1 MNTMISAPTTDDIQT
16 ESATIHASDS
26 DRLALAQPARR
37 GFLAQ
42 SAAGGLMVAV
52 SLSGLGR
59 AGSAAAQTAP
69 TAPTVTAWISV
80 GANETVTVWVPITE
94 MGQGTSTGLAQIVA
108 DELRLDWSKVA
119 VRHAPVDDTH
129 GGTNASP
136 WGRFTGGSLGLRLF
150 FPNMQQAAAN
160 ARQML
165 VQAAANSWGV
175 SANAC
180 TVELASVKATVG
192 GVLKTASYGSLA
204 DAASRIVLSG
214 NAAVGQYP
222 RQFVGTSAP
231 RLDIPE
237 KVTGAARFG
246 IDVFETGMLFAAVR
260 HSPTSGGTVGGIGS
274 KPAGA
279 IAMLAVGGVGMPGS
293 ANYKAPTGV
302 AVVASNTWDA
312 MRMTRSASVT
322 WAAAPDLAARDSA
335 AISARATWLMSN
347 GSPLVAQSANP
358 QNLPAA
364 LNAASGVVN
373 ASYQLP
379 YLAHA
384 ALEPL
389 NCSVRFTPATAT
401 APGRCEVWA
410 PTQAPDGVKATAAGL
425 CPAGTVITVVNTLVG
440 GGFGRKFEQDFVR
453 ESLQVGLACPGRLVK
468 LTWPREEDFANDVYR
483 PMTLSSIQAA
493 ASPTTGRI
501 TGWRNRIVGPSI
513 GAQRGANPAAVDHS
527 AVEGAVDLPY
537 ARDPLLVEY
546 VPHDSPIPVGYWR
559 SVGLSINTFAVESA
573 MDELAS
579 SIGWDPIQFR
589 LNNLTDA
596 RMINLLT
603 TLRTFSGW
611 TSVPA
616 AGRARGVAIA
626 IGFGSYIGQV
636 AEVSVNAATGAVR
649 VHRVSTVLDCG
660 VAVNPGAIRAQIEGA
675 VAMAMSA
682 TLWDQQTFVNGV
694 AQARNY
700 NKYRPVKLADMPQ
713 VDVQILTSGGA
724 MGGVGE
730 PGVPCVAPA
739 IANAYA
745 RLVGAPS
752 RKRSLPF
759 FPGSSL
765 GGL

>member
-1 MNTMISAPTTDDIQT
+1 MDDTTETSQVQRMADSSLEPDSVAPDP
-16 ESATIHASDS
+16 S
-26 DRLALAQPARR
+26 ARR
-37 GFLAQ
+37 AFLRQ
-42 SAAGGLMVAV
+42 SAGGGLMVAV
-52 SLSGLGR
+52 AVAGLSH

-69 TAPTVTAWISV
+69 SESPVTAWIEV
-80 GANETVTVWVPITE
+80 GTDERVTVLVPITE

-108 DELRLDWSKVA
+108 DELRLDWSKIA
-119 VRHAPVDDTH
+119 VRHAPVDAAH
-129 GGTNASP
+129 GGVNASP
-136 WGRFTGGSLGLRLF
+136 YGRFTGGSLGLRLF
-150 FPNMQQAAAN
+150 YPNLQQAAAN

-165 VQAAANSWGV
+165 VQAAATSWGV
-175 SANAC
+175 SASAC
-180 TVELASVKATVG
+180 TVETGSVKATVG

-204 DAASRIVLSG
+204 DAASRVVLSG
-214 NAAVGQYP
+214 NAPVGQFP

-237 KVTGAARFG
+237 KVTGVARFG
-246 IDVFETGMLFAAVR
+246 TDVFEHGMLFASVR
-260 HSPTSGGTVGGIGS
+260 HSPTSGGTVGGVGN
-274 KPAGA
+274 KPAGS
-279 IAMLAVGGVGMPGS
+279 IAMVSVGGIGSPGS
-293 ANYKAPTGV
+293 GDYKAPTGV
-302 AVVASNTWDA
+302 AIVAGNTWDA
-312 MRMTRSASVT
+312 MRMARSASVT
-322 WAAAPDLAARDSA
+322 WTPAADVAARDSS
-335 AISARATWLMSN
+335 AIAARAAWLMNN
-347 GSPLVAQSANP
+347 GSPLVAQSVNA
-358 QNLPAA
+358 QNLASA
-364 LNAASGVVN
+364 LGAGAGVIG

-389 NCSVRFTPATAT
+389 NCSVRFKPASGS
-401 APGRCEVWA
+401 APASCEVWA
-410 PTQAPDGVKATAAGL
+410 PTQAPDGVKATATAL
-425 CPAGTVITVVNTLVG
+425 CPAGTVVTVVNTLVG

-453 ESLQVGLACPGRLVK
+453 EAVQVGLACPGKLVK
-468 LTWPREEDFANDVYR
+468 LMWPREEDFANDVYR
-483 PMTLSSIQAA
+483 PMTLSLIHAA

-513 GAQRGANPAAVDHS
+513 GAQRGASTATVDHS

-546 VPHDSPIPVGYWR
+546 VRHDSPIPVGYWR

-573 MDELAS
+573 MDELAAA
-579 SIGWDPIQFR
+579 IGWDPIQFR

-603 TLRTFSGW
+603 ALRTFSGW
-611 TSVPA
+611 TTVPA
-616 AGRARGVAIA
+616 AGRARGVAVA
-626 IGFGSYIGQV
+626 IGFGSYVGQV
-636 AEVSVNAATGAVR
+636 AEVSVNATTGAVR

-660 VAVNPGAIRAQIEGA
+660 VAVNPGAIRAQVEGA

-682 TLWDQQTFVNGV
+682 TLWDRQTFVNGV

-700 NKYRPVKLADMPQ
+700 NTYRPVKLADMPQ
-713 VDVQILTSGGA
+713 VDVQIIASGGA

-739 IANAYA
+739 IANAHA
-745 RLVGAPS
+745 RLVGAPA

-759 FPGSSL
+759 FPGATL